1 VKSERGLLLDVM
13 PASGNLL
20 PRPYALRPNG
30 VARGA
35 DVTMSARSQRSAST
49 SPRHGRASFSGW
61 SPTHH
66 SQLLSPGYEQYQK
79 SLLEVP
85 WPADYG
91 EASSDDLSSEWD
103 SDVPDVPPTTPSKV
117 VVISYT
123 SRACRLH
130 YVCLVKN
137 VLLRGLSYHFSF
149 ITNLMH
155 LFIKHYHNSHLK
167 LHTLKISVMHN

>member
-1 VKSERGLLLDVM
+1 MLFGWKCSRVKSKREGGLLLDVM

-20 PRPYALRPNG
+20 SRPYSLPPNG

-35 DVTMSARSQRSAST
+35 DATMSTRSQRSAST
-49 SPRHGRASFSGW
+49 SPRHGRASCSGW
-61 SPTHH
+61 SSTHH

-103 SDVPDVPPTTPSKV
+103 SDVPDVPPTPPSKV

-123 SRACRLH
+123 SRTCRLH

-137 VLLRGLSYHFSF
+137 VLLRGLSYKLS
-149 ITNLMH
+149 
-155 LFIKHYHNSHLK
+155 LFCY
-167 LHTLKISVMHN
+167 

>member
-1 VKSERGLLLDVM
+1 VKSKRESGLLLDVM

-20 PRPYALRPNG
+20 SRPYVLRPNG

-35 DVTMSARSQRSAST
+35 DVTMSARSQRSAS
-49 SPRHGRASFSGW
+49 PRHGRASSSGW

-66 SQLLSPGYEQYQK
+66 NQLLSPGYEQYQK

-103 SDVPDVPPTTPSKV
+103 SDVPDVPIPSPSKV
-117 VVISYT
+117 VVISYI
-123 SRACRLH
+123 SRACSFLC
-130 YVCLVKN
+130 VCLAKN
-137 VLLRGLSYHFSF
+137 VLLREWPF
-149 ITNLMH
+149 ICLCYLTGCFYSSLTNEEKKNCG
-155 LFIKHYHNSHLK
+155 F
-167 LHTLKISVMHN
+167 

>member
-1 VKSERGLLLDVM
+1 VKSKHKSGLLLDVM

-20 PRPYALRPNG
+20 SRPYALRPNG
-30 VARGA
+30 VARGD

-49 SPRHGRASFSGW
+49 SPRHSRASSSGL
-61 SPTHH
+61 SPTRH

-103 SDVPDVPPTTPSKV
+103 SDVPDVPPPTPSKV
-117 VVISYT
+117 VFISYT
-123 SRACRLH
+123 SRACGLH

-137 VLLRGLSYHFSF
+137 VLLR
-149 ITNLMH
+149 
-155 LFIKHYHNSHLK
+155 
-167 LHTLKISVMHN
+167 

>member
-1 VKSERGLLLDVM
+1 VKSKRESGLLLDVM
-13 PASGNLL
+13 PASDNLL
-20 PRPYALRPNG
+20 SRPYALRPNG

-35 DVTMSARSQRSAST
+35 DVTMSVRSQRSA
-49 SPRHGRASFSGW
+49 SPRHGRASSSGR
-61 SPTHH
+61 SHTHH

-103 SDVPDVPPTTPSKV
+103 SDVPDVPTPPPSKV

-123 SRACRLH
+123 SRACSFH
-130 YVCLVKN
+130 YVCLAKN
-137 VLLRGLSYHFSF
+137 VLLRE
-149 ITNLMH
+149 
-155 LFIKHYHNSHLK
+155 
-167 LHTLKISVMHN
+167 

>member
-1 VKSERGLLLDVM
+1 MKSKCGSGLLLDVM

-20 PRPYALRPNG
+20 TRPYALRPNG

-35 DVTMSARSQRSAST
+35 DVTMSARSHRSAST
-49 SPRHGRASFSGW
+49 SPRHGRASSSGW
-61 SPTHH
+61 SQTHH

-103 SDVPDVPPTTPSKV
+103 SDVPDVPTPAPSKV

-123 SRACRLH
+123 SRACRVY
-130 YVCLVKN
+130 YVCLAKN
-137 VLLRGLSYHFSF
+137 VLLLNDHTIFLCCFDRASLH
-149 ITNLMH
+149 NL
-155 LFIKHYHNSHLK
+155 L
-167 LHTLKISVMHN
+167 

>member
-1 VKSERGLLLDVM
+1 MLLGWKCSRVKSKRESGLLLGVM
-13 PASGNLL
+13 PARGNLL
-20 PRPYALRPNG
+20 SRPYALRPNG

-35 DVTMSARSQRSAST
+35 DVTMSACSQRSAST
-49 SPRHGRASFSGW
+49 SPRHGRASSSGW
-61 SPTHH
+61 SPTRH
-66 SQLLSPGYEQYQK
+66 SQLLSSGYEQYQK

-103 SDVPDVPPTTPSKV
+103 SDVPDVPPPPPSKV

-123 SRACRLH
+123 SRTCNFH

-137 VLLRGLSYHFSF
+137 VLLRE
-149 ITNLMH
+149 
-155 LFIKHYHNSHLK
+155 
-167 LHTLKISVMHN
+167 